1 MRVLIVGILFFLISF
16 SIGIGAMYYEAP
28 KLMFDEEFSLEREA
42 IASFP
47 IEETSLKVYYNITC
61 KSERALN
68 ISMGFFNEEGYPLG
82 NLTFSGNENISSS
95 GYEYLP
101 EASREVRLILT
112 EGDHAICCLKLYY
125 SRLDERTLLLMVSMQ
140 LLTSMLA
147 ISLILSYYLKLRR
160 ERWSI
165 KSP

>member
-1 MRVLIVGILFFLISF
+1 MRALIIGIILFLISF

-28 KLMFDEEFSLEREA
+28 KLMLDEEFSLEREA
-42 IASFP
+42 ITSFP

-68 ISMGFFNEEGYPLG
+68 ISMGFFNEEGGSLG
-82 NLTFSGNENISSS
+82 NLTFSGNKKISSS

-101 EASREVRLILT
+101 EASREVRLTLT
-112 EGDHAICCLKLYY
+112 EGDHATCCLKLYY
-125 SRLDERTLLLMVSMQ
+125 SQFDEMTLLLMVSMQ

-160 ERWSI
+160 GHGS

>member
-1 MRVLIVGILFFLISF
+1 ML
-16 SIGIGAMYYEAP
+16 
-28 KLMFDEEFSLEREA
+28 DEEFSLEREA
-42 IASFP
+42 ITSFP
-47 IEETSLKVYYNITC
+47 DRGDIAQGLLQHNC

-68 ISMGFFNEEGYPLG
+68 ISMGFFNEEGGSLG
-82 NLTFSGNENISSS
+82 NLTFSGNKKISSS

-101 EASREVRLILT
+101 EASREVRLTLT
-112 EGDHAICCLKLYY
+112 EGDHATCCLKLYY
-125 SRLDERTLLLMVSMQ
+125 SQFDEMTLLLMVSMQ

-160 ERWSI
+160 GHGS